1 VHPVMFQFGETAL
14 HGYGVMGA
22 TGFLLACAVILTRA
36 RRDGLSRERVA
47 DVIFWT
53 SLAALVGSRLLF
65 LLQNPEHLQSF
76 GDVVNLRKGGLV
88 FYGAF
93 IAGIPTASLLLLKYN
108 LPFFKSWDIFATGM
122 PLAHGVSRIGC
133 LLAGCC
139 YGVPTDLPWAVTF
152 TDPLSSGP
160 RDVALHPTQIY
171 EALALFGIAAICNLY
186 FARRRADGQVM
197 LLYLVLYAIAR
208 SIIEEF
214 RGDADRGFLLG
225 GLLSFSQGVSIVL
238 AVVAIVL
245 FALVPRWLKATPAV
259 PTEGA
264 S

>member
-1 VHPVMFQFGETAL
+1 MFQFGETAI

-22 TGFLLACAVILTRA
+22 TGFLLACGVILTRA

-53 SLAALVGSRLLF
+53 SLAALLGARVLF
-65 LLQNPEHLQSF
+65 LLQNPGNAGSL

-93 IAGIPTASLLLLKYN
+93 IAGIPTASLLMLKYK
-108 LPFFKSWDIFATGM
+108 LPFFKTWDIFATGM
-122 PLAHGVSRIGC
+122 PLAHAISRIGC

-139 YGVPTDLPWAVTF
+139 YGVPTDLPWGVTYS
-152 TDPLSSGP
+152 DPLSAGP
-160 RDVALHPTQIY
+160 HDVARHPTQIY
-171 EALALFGIAAICNLY
+171 ESLALFAIAGICNLY
-186 FARRRADGQVM
+186 FSRRRADGQVM
-197 LLYLVLYAIAR
+197 LLYLVLYAVAR
-208 SIIEEF
+208 SVVEQF

-225 GLLSFSQGVSIVL
+225 GLLSFSQGVSIVV

-245 FALVPRWLKATPAV
+245 FALVPRWLKATPPAP
-259 PTEGA
+259 PTA
-264 S
+264 A

>member
-1 VHPVMFQFGETAL
+1 MFQFGETAI

-22 TGFLLACAVILTRA
+22 AGFLVACAVILTRA

-53 SLAALVGSRLLF
+53 SLAALLGARVLF
-65 LLQNPEHLQSF
+65 LLQNPEHATSLA
-76 GDVVNLRKGGLV
+76 DVVNLRKGGLV

-93 IAGIPTASLLLLKYN
+93 IAGIPTASLLLLKYR
-108 LPFFKSWDIFATGM
+108 LPFFKTWDIFATGM
-122 PLAHGVSRIGC
+122 PLAHALSRIGC

-139 YGVPTDLPWAVTF
+139 YGVPTDLPWGVTF
-152 TDPLSSGP
+152 TDPLTAAP
-160 RDVALHPTQIY
+160 HDVPLHPTQIY
-171 EALALFGIAAICNLY
+171 ESLALFGIAGVCNLY
-186 FARRRADGQVM
+186 FAHRRADGQVM
-197 LLYLVLYAIAR
+197 LLYLVLYALAR
-208 SIIEEF
+208 SLVELV

-225 GLLSFSQGVSIVL
+225 GLLSFSQGVSIVV

-245 FALVPRWLKATPAV
+245 FALVPRWLKATPPEA
-259 PTEGA
+259 A